1 MHDNKYKK
9 ITVNELKQLQ
19 ELWNEGLSYRRIAER
34 MQRSK
39 NCILGVINRG
49 GGMYGYS
56 WEKAVES
63 YKKSR
68 GKGPYKIKG
77 SHGSKTVTSSI
88 EDRIVSLEMQMEII
102 SETLNFIKDK
112 FK

>member
-1 MHDNKYKK
+1 MRDNKYKK
-9 ITVNELKQLQ
+9 ITINELKQLQ

-39 NCILGVINRG
+39 NCILRVIHRG

-63 YKKSR
+63 YKKSKS
-68 GKGPYKIKG
+68 KGPHTIKG

-88 EDRIVSLEMQMEII
+88 EDRIFSLEMQMEII
-102 SETLNFIKDK
+102 SETLNLIKDK
-112 FK
+112 FQ